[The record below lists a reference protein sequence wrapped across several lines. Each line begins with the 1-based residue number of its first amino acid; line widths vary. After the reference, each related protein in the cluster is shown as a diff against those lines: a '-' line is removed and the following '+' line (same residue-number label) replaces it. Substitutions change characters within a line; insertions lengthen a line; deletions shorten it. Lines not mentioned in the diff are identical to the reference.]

1 MHRRLLLKNQIL
13 VLFLLAVIL
22 PIGCL
27 GAFSIVQVRSQMLRH
42 YEEQAHA
49 DCVRISSI
57 LFDTT
62 TSLFT
67 SLDSIIASHGYMS
80 LLGSECLTDEEN
92 TRYEILNDSL
102 DSIYQNYASISS
114 VKIYTD
120 NPHIKTGPHFACV
133 SDYPDQEWYRR
144 MPENSWQ
151 SWILLPSED
160 LRGNPVHELCLI
172 RRMGIISNRY
182 SAYIV
187 LCVDNNY
194 LRNRIEQS
202 DYYCLAALEDRTVF
216 YSSDFEFISTQIP
229 MPDDFDGD
237 YYSYTGPYSIN
248 GRDMLADI
256 CTLQTYKTGD
266 KFYIMTNDQQAY
278 GAVKSMCL
286 LYLGIILTASVVP
299 SIILFVFTHY
309 FAGRVQTLRLA
320 MHQASLGNYNIVDTF
335 RGDDELTDTFTDLK
349 KTITQVQEKEALYYE
364 SRIHEQLLINRQQQ
378 MEFNMLASQINPHFL
393 YNTLETIRAQAL
405 SYHCREVASSIN
417 LLGRSMHYVLENTG
431 TGTTVLSKELDYI
444 RTYLAIQKLRFG
456 ERINAIYDIPEEYDL
471 DSIEILP
478 LLLQPVVENAI
489 RHGLSDLYEEG
500 HITISV
506 RLTEPYL
513 LITIED
519 DGIGMDEQTL
529 DTVRDNLVNHPGED
543 ARSIGLYNINQR
555 IRLFY
560 GSDCHMTIESEKDK
574 GTKVTLKL
582 YSRRKGQDTL

>member
-1 MHRRLLLKNQIL
+1 MRRRLLLKNQIL
-13 VLFLLAVIL
+13 TLFLLSVIL

-27 GAFSIVQVRSQMLRH
+27 GAFSIVQVRRQMLQH
-42 YEEQAHA
+42 YKEQVHA
-49 DCVRISSI
+49 DCIRISSI

-67 SLDSIIASHGYMS
+67 SLDSVITSHGYMS
-80 LLGSECLTDEEN
+80 LLGSDRLTDEEN

-102 DSIYQNYASISS
+102 DSIYKNYASISS

-120 NPHIKTGPHFACV
+120 NPRIKTGPHFAYV
-133 SDYPDQEWYRR
+133 PDFSKQEWYQRI
-144 MPENSWQ
+144 PENSWQ

-160 LRGNPVHELCLI
+160 LRGNPIHELCLV
-172 RRMGIISNRY
+172 RRMGIISDKY

-202 DYYCLAALEDRTVF
+202 GYYCLAVLEDRTVF
-216 YSSDFEFISTQIP
+216 YSSDFAFINTQIP
-229 MPDDFDGD
+229 MPDGFSGD
-237 YYSYTGPYSIN
+237 YYSYTGAYCVGS
-248 GRDMLADI
+248 RETLADI
-256 CTLQTYKTGD
+256 CTLQAYKTGD
-266 KFYIMTNDQQAY
+266 KFYIITSDQQAY
-278 GAVKSMCL
+278 AAVKNMCL

-299 SIILFVFTHY
+299 SVILFLFTRY
-309 FAGRVQTLRLA
+309 FTGRVQTLRLA
-320 MHQASLGNYNIVDTF
+320 MHQASLGSYNIVDTF

-349 KTITQVQEKEALYYE
+349 KTIEQVQEKEAMYYE
-364 SRIHEQLLINRQQQ
+364 AQIHQQLLVNRQQQ

-405 SYHCREVASSIN
+405 SYHCREVASSIS
-417 LLGRSMHYVLENTG
+417 LLGKSMHYVLENTG
-431 TGTTVLSKELDYI
+431 TDTTVLSKELDYI

-456 ERINAIYDIPEEYDL
+456 ERINAVYNIPEECEL
-471 DSIEILP
+471 GSVEILP

-489 RHGLSDLYEEG
+489 RHGLSDLYGEG
-500 HITISV
+500 HIIISV
-506 RLTEPYL
+506 HLDEPYL

-519 DGIGMDEQTL
+519 NGIGMDEETL
-529 DTVRDNLVNHPGED
+529 KTVRNHLVSHPQND
-543 ARSIGLYNINQR
+543 SRSIGLYNISQR

-560 GSDCHMTIESEKDK
+560 GDDCHMEIESAKNK
-574 GTKVTLKL
+574 GTRVTLKL